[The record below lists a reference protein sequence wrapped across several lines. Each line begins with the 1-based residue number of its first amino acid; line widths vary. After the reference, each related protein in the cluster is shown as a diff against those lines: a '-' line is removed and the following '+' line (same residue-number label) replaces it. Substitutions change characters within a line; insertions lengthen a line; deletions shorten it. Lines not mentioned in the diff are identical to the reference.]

1 MSTQNS
7 IVESVTLK
15 ISQVESEK
23 DFYDFLDDFTVKFE
37 EKFGKGVQISM
48 QNKKP
53 IFSLDLDDFGEIRID
68 YMEKKKE
75 KLIKLENWA
84 YYLPAGWICYQIDW
98 KAKKSQ
104 QISSYV

>member
-1 MSTQNS
+1 
-7 IVESVTLK
+7 
-15 ISQVESEK
+15 
-23 DFYDFLDDFTVKFE
+23 
-37 EKFGKGVQISM
+37 M

-53 IFSLDLDDFGEIRID
+53 VFSLDLDDFGEIRID